1 MEMLVSFSIPG
12 CYSVL
17 LCPVIKLYIK
27 AYSSIQR
34 RALRVVSKMQAVPQ
48 DNVQTSGGVR
58 HKTIIYTAVNIY
70 WIIVI
75 SSTKNI
81 LLNIS
86 TTMSSLEHCTKMSF
100 PSLLVPTTKTWKS
113 KISYL

>member
-1 MEMLVSFSIPG
+1 
-12 CYSVL
+12 
-17 LCPVIKLYIK
+17 
-27 AYSSIQR
+27 
-34 RALRVVSKMQAVPQ
+34 MQAVPQ

-58 HKTIIYTAVNIY
+58 HKMIIYTAINIY

-113 KISYL
+113 KISFRVVQGLKTLNLKIDHHALLCWYAN